1 MDETEESV
9 NFGLVGYPVLMT
21 ADIMLYKADIIPV
34 GEDQLPHL
42 ELAREIVRRFNRLYG
57 PTFPEPQGKLTE
69 GRLIVGLDGK
79 EKMSKSLGNHVELA
93 ASPEETRLRIRTAFT
108 DPERI
113 RRTDPGR
120 PAVCNVYTLHK
131 QFNPDRLEDLYQQ
144 CTGATR
150 GCVDCKDILSDGV
163 NTYFEEFRERRREI
177 ASRPGYV
184 DEVLIHGADRA
195 SLIARETIKEV
206 REKMGIRGQPPLL

>member
-1 MDETEESV
+1 
-9 NFGLVGYPVLMT
+9 MT
-21 ADIMLYKADIIPV
+21 ADIILYKADVIPV

-69 GRLIVGLDGK
+69 TRLIVGLDGK
-79 EKMSKSLGNHVELA
+79 EKMSKSLDNHVELA
-93 ASPEETRLRIRTAFT
+93 ASPEETRLRIRAAFT

-120 PAVCNVYTLHK
+120 PGVCNVYTLHK
-131 QFNPDRLEDLYQQ
+131 QFNPDQLEDLHQQ

-163 NTYFEEFRERRREI
+163 NSYFEEFRERRREF
-177 ASRPGYV
+177 ASRRGYV
-184 DEVLIHGADRA
+184 DEILIQGADRA
-195 SLIARETIKEV
+195 SAIARETIREV
-206 REKMGIRGQPPLL
+206 REKMGIIGNPPLR